1 MVLTS
6 HNLLIHVPVLSNTRQ
21 RYCRGVS
28 RRTTEK
34 KGHAD
39 FLFKSKSQKCKQ
51 KQTVLKKYLSNL

>member
-39 FLFKSKSQKCKQ
+39 FCSKVNHNNANKNRLFQKN
-51 KQTVLKKYLSNL
+51 T

>member
-21 RYCRGVS
+21 RYRRGVS

-34 KGHAD
+34 KVMQIFCSKVNHNNANKNR
-39 FLFKSKSQKCKQ
+39 LFK
-51 KQTVLKKYLSNL
+51 KKYTSNL